1 MALADGKPP
10 KTAQKG
16 VQKGS
21 KKGQK
26 RVKKGQKRVKK
37 GSKKGVLFGTPFFGG
52 VHKHGPG

>member
-26 RVKKGQKRVKK
+26 RVKKGQKGVKK
-37 GSKKGVLFGTPFFGG
+37 EGPFWDPLFWGCP
-52 VHKHGPG
+52 